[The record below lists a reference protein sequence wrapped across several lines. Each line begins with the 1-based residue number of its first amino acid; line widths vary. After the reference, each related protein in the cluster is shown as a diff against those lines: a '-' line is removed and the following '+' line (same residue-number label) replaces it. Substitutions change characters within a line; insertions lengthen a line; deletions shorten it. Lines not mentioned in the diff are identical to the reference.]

1 MNHQTKV
8 QRAFLRSLS
17 ISISIASLILA
28 MAEDSFLPAG
38 LTPFIALAAHLLI
51 DRYHIVSVSIA
62 LANVLGSLAF
72 MATAYEFVD
81 SSVLGKLMAGA
92 HLLIYISWVV
102 LLLPKGIRQYW
113 WILALSVLQVAVASV
128 LADDSS
134 FGLSVFGLMF
144 VLIWTLSLFT
154 LFRTQLRFLK
164 TSDASNTQ
172 VTVQDSL
179 NVSADP
185 LMGRESE
192 LVQVEN
198 GMQVDADEQWV
209 GWRFRTVVTTAY
221 IASVMVAVVTFLV
234 FPRVWVP
241 ESPLAGLT
249 DSVQAALSRTGFTEN
264 VSLGDIGEIMQSDGR
279 VLQFRIKSMKNR
291 QDVSPEQFCLD
302 MGMDEILFRGNVMG
316 LYESGAWD
324 SGRPGGRLMSDVEGG
339 ATLLRDAKSAD
350 YRFEVTQDP
359 PEIGFAFAPAP
370 LKNIVEKTP
379 GVHINKLKY
388 SQSVRVK
395 TTTTAAATA
404 KPLSFEA
411 WYAKKPKAQT
421 VHSPDLTLG
430 GKGNSR
436 IVSYFID
443 PRLTSENRRYFAG
456 RWCVTPNLSEAL
468 PSLTKLTK
476 DLCSDDG
483 ELVSKRECANR
494 IFRYLNTSGEFNYSL
509 SPRVDDYSIDPVEDF
524 LINRKTGH
532 CEYFASACALM
543 LQSVEVPARLVN
555 GYKGFE
561 ENSVN
566 GEFEVKQKH
575 AHSWVEAWL
584 DGHWETLDPT
594 PAAARNAEVNEPK
607 TFAWWNDLTM
617 VMNDGWLS
625 MVQKMNPEQQ
635 RQMIQPILDSVK
647 KQWQAIKS
655 QGLWATVKSFF
666 VDFLFQPSKWFSF
679 STLLVTFVVLLIPA
693 LIFRRNPFRWIKAKL
708 ASLTRWARG
717 KDGSAVSVVRF
728 YEMFQQVCRKHG
740 LELSDQR
747 TAVENAQ
754 QATQFFS
761 SALGEEQ
768 DRGLP
773 LRIAAAFNAVRFGD
787 AKLPAGQLQELR
799 DDVNRLNVVL
809 KESAGKSPNSGGA
822 ESTTASVVG

>member
-1 MNHQTKV
+1 MNDQTKV

-28 MAEDSFLPAG
+28 AAEDSFLPAG

-51 DRYHIVSVSIA
+51 DRHQVVHVSIA
-62 LANVLGSLAF
+62 FANVLGSLAF
-72 MATAYEFVD
+72 IATAYEFVD
-81 SSVLGKLMAGA
+81 SSVLGKLMAGS

-128 LADDSS
+128 LTDDSS

-164 TSDASNTQ
+164 NSDSSDALA
-172 VTVQDSL
+172 TVQDSL

-185 LMGRESE
+185 LAGQESE
-192 LVQVEN
+192 LVKVEN
-198 GMQVDADEQWV
+198 GMQIDADEQWV
-209 GWRFRTVVTTAY
+209 GWRFRTVVAIAY
-221 IASVMVAVVTFLV
+221 FASVLVAVITFLV

-249 DSVQAALSRTGFTEN
+249 NSVQAALSRTGFTEN
-264 VSLGDIGEIMQSDGR
+264 VSLGDIGEIMQSDAR
-279 VLQFRIKSMKNR
+279 VLQFRIKSTANR
-291 QDVSPEQFCLD
+291 RDVSPERFCLE
-302 MGMDEILFRGNVMG
+302 MGMDELLFRGNVMG
-316 LYESGAWD
+316 LYELGAWD
-324 SGRPGGRLMSDVEGG
+324 SGRPGGRVMADVEGNASLLKDV
-339 ATLLRDAKSAD
+339 ATAD
-350 YRFEVTQDP
+350 YRLEVSQDP
-359 PEIGFAFAPAP
+359 PEIGFAFVPAP
-370 LKNIVEKTP
+370 LRNIIAKGS
-379 GVHINKLKY
+379 GVNVNKLRY
-388 SQSVRVK
+388 SQSTRVK
-395 TTTTAAATA
+395 TTAAAGV
-404 KPLSFEA
+404 KPLSFEG
-411 WYAKKPKAQT
+411 WYSKRPKEQKI
-421 VHSPDLTLG
+421 HSPDLTVG
-430 GKGNSR
+430 GNDNSR
-436 IVSYFID
+436 VLSYFSD
-443 PRLTSENRRYFAG
+443 PQLTAKNRDYFAN
-456 RWCVTPNLSEAL
+456 RWCVTPDLREAL
-468 PSLTKLTK
+468 PDLTKLTE

-483 ELVSKRECANR
+483 ELVSERECTNR
-494 IFRYLNTSGEFNYSL
+494 IFRHLNTSGEYSYSL

-543 LQSVEVPARLVN
+543 LQSVGVPARLVN
-555 GYKGFE
+555 GYKGYE

-575 AHSWVEAWL
+575 AHSWVEVWL

-594 PAAARNAEVNEPK
+594 PAAARNAEVNEPGS
-607 TFAWWNDLTM
+607 FAWWADLKM

-635 RQMIQPILDSVK
+635 KQMIQPLLDSVK
-647 KQWQAIKS
+647 KQWQAMKS

-708 ASLTRWARG
+708 AWLTRWARG
-717 KDGSAVSVVRF
+717 KDGSSVSVVRF

-747 TAVENAQ
+747 TAVENAEE
-754 QATQFFS
+754 ATQFFS

-799 DDVNRLNVVL
+799 NDVNRLNVVL
-809 KESAGKSPNSGGA
+809 KESAGKSLQSGA
-822 ESTTASVVG
+822 SESTTASVVS